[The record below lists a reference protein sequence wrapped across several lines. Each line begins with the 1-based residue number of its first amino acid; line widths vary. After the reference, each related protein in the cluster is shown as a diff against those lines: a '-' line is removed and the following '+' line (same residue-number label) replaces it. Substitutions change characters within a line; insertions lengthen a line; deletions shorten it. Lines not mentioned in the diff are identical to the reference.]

1 MCKNCGKN
9 SVYELT
15 NKRKFCKNCFC
26 RYFEKKVLHTIRKY
40 RLVDNTKRVFVICKS
55 IKGKIILNILN
66 KIAKK
71 RGIEVI
77 QSKRYL
83 KAKKYD
89 KIALEHSIDDE
100 AFSIIFAMM
109 GKNLRLDFIG
119 PEIKKGNR
127 IFIKPLYF
135 CLDKEIE
142 LYAKINRIR
151 GKTELKEK
159 NALKLKISDF
169 IDFME
174 KKHPEIKNAI
184 VNAMLEILPSL
195 KRFI

>member
-1 MCKNCGKN
+1 MCRQCALNP
-9 SVYELT
+9 VYELT

-40 RLVDNTKRVFVICKS
+40 RLLDDTKRVFVICKT

-77 QSKRYL
+77 QSRSYPKT
-83 KAKKYD
+83 KKYGR
-89 KIALEHSIDDE
+89 IALEDSIDDE

-109 GKNLRLDFIG
+109 GKNPSFYFIG
-119 PEIKKGNR
+119 PDIKKGNR

-142 LYAKINRIR
+142 LYAKINSIK
-151 GKTELKEK
+151 GKTRLPEK

-174 KKHPEIKNAI
+174 EKHPEIKNAI
-184 VNAMLEILPSL
+184 VNSILEILPSL
-195 KRFI
+195 K